1 MRKRNRGILFL
12 MLPLVVFFWFFGW
25 SLYWTGRK
33 KQVIKP
39 KERMSDRKELTFA
52 VLTPEQKYSAQS

>member
-25 SLYWTGRK
+25 SLYWIGSK
-33 KQVIKP
+33 KEVVKP
-39 KERMSDRKELTFA
+39 RQKSDYKELTFT
-52 VLTPEQKYSAQS
+52 VLVPEQKYAT